1 MGQTAAPRGER
12 RRWAVGIL
20 ILLAF
25 NAVLLGTRG
34 GACAD
39 DVAQTGGTCTISF
52 GAGTWA
58 MVVVSLFAMAYCVHR
73 LLRAVGEHRDRL

>member
-25 NAVLLGTRG
+25 NVMLLGTRG

-39 DVAQTGGTCTISF
+39 YVAQTGGTCTIRF
-52 GAGTWA
+52 GAGTWV
-58 MVVVSLFAMAYCVHR
+58 MVVTSLFAMAYCVHR
-73 LLRAVGEHRDRL
+73 LLRAVGERRDRR